1 MRQTV
6 GIGKGGTIPLKVNG
20 IVQSYQR
27 DQNDEVVITK
37 LNKPGL
43 EPLQKLLKAGT

>member
-20 IVQSYQR
+20 IGQLPK
-27 DQNDEVVITK
+27 DQNDEVNQSLINPV
-37 LNKPGL
+37 
-43 EPLQKLLKAGT
+43 

>member
-27 DQNDEVVITK
+27 DQNDEVNQSLINPV
-37 LNKPGL
+37 
-43 EPLQKLLKAGT
+43 